1 MPAQAIADTP
11 PLLTINCIS
20 GVVGG
25 PSLGKLTRDIAAR
38 CENVRFSLAGYTE
51 KGTPLHKPA
60 YCEPTT
66 VTFQNLPCQLCSLTN
81 EAAVGEESKAFH
93 QPG

>member
-1 MPAQAIADTP
+1 MPAQASADTP
-11 PLLTINCIS
+11 QLLTTDCSS
-20 GVVGG
+20 GVVEG

-38 CENVRFSLAGYTE
+38 CDNVRFSLAGYTK

-66 VTFQNLPCQLCSLTN
+66 VTSQNLPCRLCS
-81 EAAVGEESKAFH
+81 
-93 QPG
+93 